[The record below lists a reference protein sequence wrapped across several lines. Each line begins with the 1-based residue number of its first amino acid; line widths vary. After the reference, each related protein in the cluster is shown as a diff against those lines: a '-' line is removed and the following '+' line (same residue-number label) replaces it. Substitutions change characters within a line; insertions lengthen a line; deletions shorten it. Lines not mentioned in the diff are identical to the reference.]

1 MSDDLK
7 GAIIT
12 AIVTSIISIIG
23 FIITNASMKK
33 SFRNELIIQRDSVAL
48 EKMSTIPYE
57 FLKLMDDMM
66 NTSKKKTKPDLDVFN
81 KLLNEIYS
89 YGSEKA
95 IALVAAMQTELYAA
109 DGDKN
114 KMNQYRT
121 MSYYVLL
128 ATQIKYDVTGVYVNP
143 ELWFKMRIKDFQKS
157 KNEIIEANN
166 TLVKELG
173 LDDKLKMKKS

>member
-1 MSDDLK
+1 
-7 GAIIT
+7 
-12 AIVTSIISIIG
+12 
-23 FIITNASMKK
+23 
-33 SFRNELIIQRDSVAL
+33 
-48 EKMSTIPYE
+48 
-57 FLKLMDDMM
+57 
-66 NTSKKKTKPDLDVFN
+66 
-81 KLLNEIYS
+81 
-89 YGSEKA
+89 
-95 IALVAAMQTELYAA
+95 
-109 DGDKN
+109 
-114 KMNQYRT
+114 